1 MNTSKNKWYSLFFFE
16 GSKGMLLLTLACLVA
31 STFLGVRTP
40 QLVANLSLTYSD
52 DTLFKASLWALFF
65 NFFFVYVNRVMYQLA
80 VNKYVRLLIQYAR
93 TQTYGRWLSSNEHD
107 SEKYPQGEILSRIMS
122 DTEAIRDL
130 ITSGSF
136 GIFIDLCFVV
146 SCLVGFI
153 NLNKFTGIFISATE
167 VLVTLALIWGS
178 QLMRDVFM
186 KLRNAQAK
194 VNRVT
199 ANVLGGFHQMYYTRH
214 DQYASQK
221 SNEAFEDFLVKQNQA
236 NNLDAAYYAVAE
248 SLYPILLALL
258 IFVFPY
264 SGLVQAALIFAIV
277 DLIQRSISPIKEI
290 SGKIANIQRAITGID
305 RIQHFLNDMPFKL
318 MMNSS
323 RLLSEAHHAR
333 LLKLDVNI
341 SKFTYPK
348 RVKKN
353 ADDKEEVRDNFS
365 LENIKFQGHPGEL
378 IGIVG
383 LSGSGKSTLLN
394 ILSGNIIASEAIV
407 DLTMK
412 VDEKQYHLAIR
423 DLDEY
428 RREVSIVSQE
438 SHIFSESL
446 IFNITLK
453 RDLVQD
459 EVEHFERTWLG
470 LEESI
475 PYLKTMGLKT
485 LEKINPS
492 ELSLGQKQLLA
503 GVRACYLKKN
513 IVFFDEISSAL
524 DSELEQALRVC
535 ILLIQ
540 KFSLTII
547 VAHRVETIIGADQI
561 LVMDKGRVISS
572 GKHSELLELSPVY
585 QEFIRE
591 LSHS

>member
-16 GSKGMLLLTLACLVA
+16 GSKGMLALTVVCLILSSV
-31 STFLGVRTP
+31 LGVRTP
-40 QLVANLSLTYSD
+40 QLVANLSKNYSD
-52 DTLFKASLWALFF
+52 DSLFSSSLLALFY
-65 NFFFVYVNRVMYQLA
+65 NFLFVYLNRVMYQLA

-136 GIFIDLCFVV
+136 GIFIDLSFVV
-146 SCLVGFI
+146 SCLIGFI
-153 NLNKFTGIFISATE
+153 TLNKFTGFFISGTE
-167 VLVTLALIWGS
+167 VLVTLGLIWGS

-186 KLRNAQAK
+186 KLRNSQAK

-214 DQYASQK
+214 DKYASVK
-221 SNEAFEDFLVKQNQA
+221 SNAAFEDFLEKQNQA

-248 SLYPILLALL
+248 SLYPILLALV

-264 SGLVQAALIFAIV
+264 SGLTEAALIFAIV

-323 RLLSEAHHAR
+323 RLLSETHHSR
-333 LLKLDVNI
+333 LVKLDVNVP
-341 SKFTYPK
+341 KFTYPK

-353 ADDKEEVRDNFS
+353 ADDTEEVRDTFS
-365 LENIKFQGHPGEL
+365 LQNIKFQGYPGQL

-394 ILSGNIIASEAIV
+394 ILAGNVIAPEAVV

-412 VDEKQYHLAIR
+412 TDEKNYHLAIR

-453 RDLVQD
+453 RELVPA
-459 EVEHFERTWLG
+459 EIEHFEKTWKE
-470 LEESI
+470 LETSI

-485 LEKINPS
+485 FEKINPTK
-492 ELSLGQKQLLA
+492 LSLGQRQLLA

-540 KFSLTII
+540 EFSLTII

-561 LVMDKGRVISS
+561 LVMDKGLVVDS
-572 GKHSELLELSPVY
+572 GNHEELLKSSNVY

>member
-1 MNTSKNKWYSLFFFE
+1 
-16 GSKGMLLLTLACLVA
+16 MLVLTLACLILSA
-31 STFLGVRTP
+31 WLGVRTP
-40 QLVANLSLTYSD
+40 QLVANLSSTYSD
-52 DTLFKASLWALFF
+52 SALFSSSLLALF
-65 NFFFVYVNRVMYQLA
+65 YNFLFVYLNRVAYQLA

-136 GIFIDLCFVV
+136 GIFIDLCFVA

-153 NLNKFTGIFISATE
+153 TLNKFTGFFISGTE
-167 VLVTLALIWGS
+167 ILVTLGLIWGS

-214 DQYASQK
+214 DKYASEK
-221 SNEAFEDFLVKQNQA
+221 SNVAFEDFLQKQNQA

-248 SLYPILLALL
+248 SLYPILLALV

-264 SGLVQAALIFAIV
+264 SGLTEAALIFAIV
-277 DLIQRSISPIKEI
+277 DLIQRSINPIKEI

-323 RLLSEAHHAR
+323 KLLSEAHHSR
-333 LLKLDVNI
+333 LVKLDVSI
-341 SKFTYPK
+341 PKFTYPK

-353 ADDKEEVRDNFS
+353 ADDPEEVRDNFS
-365 LENIKFQGHPGEL
+365 LMNIKFQGHPGEL

-394 ILSGNIIASEAIV
+394 ILAGNLIAPEAVV
-407 DLTMK
+407 DLTMSSDDK
-412 VDEKQYHLAIR
+412 NYHLAIR

-453 RDLVQD
+453 RELEQV
-459 EVEHFERTWLG
+459 EIEHFEKTWRE
-470 LEESI
+470 LEASI

-485 LEKINPS
+485 FEKIIPGK
-492 ELSLGQKQLLA
+492 LSLGQKQLLA

-540 KFSLTII
+540 EFSLTII

-561 LVMDKGRVISS
+561 LVMDKGRVVDS
-572 GKHSELLELSPVY
+572 GKHADLLKTSFVY

>member
-1 MNTSKNKWYSLFFFE
+1 
-16 GSKGMLLLTLACLVA
+16 MLVLVLVCLGISA
-31 STFLGVRTP
+31 WLGVLTP
-40 QLVANLSLTYSD
+40 KLIANLSATYD
-52 DTLFKASLWALFF
+52 NDALFDKALIALF
-65 NFFFVYVNRVMYQLA
+65 INFVAVYLNRVMYQLA
-80 VNKYVRLLIQYAR
+80 VNKYVRLLIQFAR

-136 GIFIDLCFVV
+136 GIFIDLCFVI

-153 NLNKFTGIFISATE
+153 TLNQFTGFFISGTEILAT
-167 VLVTLALIWGS
+167 LGLIWGS

-186 KLRNAQAK
+186 RLRNAQAK

-199 ANVLGGFHQMYYTRH
+199 ANVLGGFSQMYYTRH
-214 DQYASQK
+214 DNYASLK
-221 SNEAFEDFLVKQNQA
+221 SNVAFEDFLQKQNQA
-236 NNLDAAYYAVAE
+236 NNLDAAYYALAE

-264 SGLVQAALIFAIV
+264 SGLTEAALIFAIV

-290 SGKIANIQRAITGID
+290 SGKIANIQRAMTGID
-305 RIQHFLNDMPFKL
+305 RIQHFLNDMPLKL
-318 MMNSS
+318 NLTKGQ
-323 RLLSEAHHAR
+323 LLSEEYHS
-333 LLKLDVNI
+333 KLVKFDVRVP
-341 SKFTYPK
+341 SFSYPK
-348 RVKKN
+348 RVNKN
-353 ADDKEEVRDNFS
+353 ADGAEEVRDFFNLQDIYF
-365 LENIKFQGHPGEL
+365 EGRPGEL

-394 ILSGNIIASEAIV
+394 ILAGNLIASEAVV

-412 VDEKQYHLAIR
+412 SEEGEYHLTIS

-446 IFNITLK
+446 IFNITL
-453 RDLVQD
+453 RRELAPA
-459 EVEHFERTWLG
+459 EVEHFLREWKH

-475 PYLKTMGLKT
+475 PYLKTMGLSAN
-485 LEKINPS
+485 EKIIPNK
-492 ELSLGQKQLLA
+492 LSLGQKQLLA

-524 DSELEQALRVC
+524 DSELEYALRKC

-540 KFSLTII
+540 EFSLTII
-547 VAHRVETIIGADQI
+547 VAHRVETIIGADKI
-561 LVMDKGRVISS
+561 LVMEKGRVVDSGNHAELISKS
-572 GKHSELLELSPVY
+572 KVY
-585 QEFIRE
+585 QDFILE

>member
-1 MNTSKNKWYSLFFFE
+1 MNTSKNKWYNFFLFE
-16 GSKGMLLLTLACLVA
+16 GSKWMLVLVLVCLIISA
-31 STFLGVRTP
+31 WLGV
-40 QLVANLSLTYSD
+40 LVPKLIANLSATYED
-52 DTLFKASLWALFF
+52 DILFNKSLIALFI
-65 NFFFVYVNRVMYQLA
+65 NFVAVYFNRVIYQLA

-136 GIFIDLCFVV
+136 GIFIDLCFVI

-153 NLNKFTGIFISATE
+153 TLNKFTGLFISATE
-167 VLVTLALIWGS
+167 VLATIGLIWGS

-186 KLRNAQAK
+186 RLRNAQAK

-199 ANVLGGFHQMYYTRH
+199 ANVLGGFSQMYYTRH
-214 DQYASQK
+214 DKYASDK
-221 SNEAFEDFLVKQNQA
+221 SNIAFEDFLQKQNQA
-236 NNLDAAYYAVAE
+236 NNLDAAYYALAE
-248 SLYPILLALL
+248 SLYPILLAFL
-258 IFVFPY
+258 IFIFPY
-264 SGLVQAALIFAIV
+264 SGLTEAALIFAIV

-305 RIQHFLNDMPFKL
+305 RIQHFLNDMPLKL
-318 MMNSS
+318 NLTKNQ
-323 RLLSEAHHAR
+323 LLSDEYHS
-333 LLKLDVNI
+333 KLVKFDVRVPTF
-341 SKFTYPK
+341 SYPK
-348 RVKKN
+348 RTNIN
-353 ADDKEEVRDNFS
+353 ADGAEEVRDFFS
-365 LENIKFQGHPGEL
+365 LQDIYFEGIPGEL

-394 ILSGNIIASEAIV
+394 ILAGNLIASEVVV
-407 DLTMK
+407 DLIMK
-412 VDEKQYHLAIR
+412 SKNGEYHLTIS

-446 IFNITLK
+446 IFNITL
-453 RDLVQD
+453 RRELAPS
-459 EVEHFERTWLG
+459 EVDHFLHEWKH

-475 PYLKTMGLKT
+475 PYLKTMKLSAN
-485 LEKINPS
+485 EKIVPNK
-492 ELSLGQKQLLA
+492 LSLGQKQLLA

-524 DSELEQALRVC
+524 DSELEYALRKC

-540 KFSLTII
+540 EFSLTII
-547 VAHRVETIIGADQI
+547 VAHRVETIIGADKI
-561 LVMDKGRVISS
+561 LVMEKGRVIDS
-572 GKHSELLELSPVY
+572 GTHQQLIGKSKVY
-585 QEFIRE
+585 QDFIEE

>member
-1 MNTSKNKWYSLFFFE
+1 MVGLV
-16 GSKGMLLLTLACLVA
+16 LVCLCISA
-31 STFLGVRTP
+31 WLGVKTP
-40 QLVANLSLTYSD
+40 LLIANLSTHYSED
-52 DTLFKASLWALFF
+52 ALFQSALMALLI
-65 NFFFVYVNRVMYQLA
+65 NFLAVYVNRVVYQLA

-136 GIFIDLCFVV
+136 GIFIDLCFVA

-153 NLNKFTGIFISATE
+153 TLNPFTGFFISGTEIVATI
-167 VLVTLALIWGS
+167 LLIWGS

-186 KLRNAQAK
+186 RLRNAQAK

-214 DQYASQK
+214 DNYASLK
-221 SNEAFEDFLVKQNQA
+221 SNTAFEEFLVRQNQA
-236 NNLDAAYYAVAE
+236 NNMDAAYYALAE
-248 SLYPILLALL
+248 SLYPILLALV
-258 IFVFPY
+258 IFIFPY
-264 SGLVQAALIFAIV
+264 SGLTEAALIFAIV
-277 DLIQRSISPIKEI
+277 DLIQRSINPIKEI

-305 RIQHFLNDMPFKL
+305 RIQQFLNDMPMKITL
-318 MMNSS
+318 NQD
-323 RLLSEAHHAR
+323 RLLSEEHHS
-333 LLKLDVNI
+333 KLVRMDVEIDHFN
-341 SKFTYPK
+341 YPK
-348 RVKKN
+348 RAKR
-353 ADDKEEVRDNFS
+353 AEEEKEEVRDFFA
-365 LENIKFQGHPGEL
+365 LKDIKFAGHPGEL

-394 ILSGNIIASEAIV
+394 ILAGNLIAPDAKVQLHMRSEGRAYELGI
-407 DLTMK
+407 K
-412 VDEKQYHLAIR
+412 

-428 RREVSIVSQE
+428 RQEVSIVSQE

-446 IFNITLK
+446 LFNITLK
-453 RDLVQD
+453 RDPAPQ
-459 EVEHFERTWLG
+459 EIEHFEAAWSK
-470 LEESI
+470 LEECI
-475 PYLKTMGLKT
+475 PYLKTMGLST
-485 LEKINPS
+485 YQKITPS
-492 ELSLGQKQLLA
+492 KLSLGQKQLLA

-524 DSELEQALRVC
+524 DSELEHALREC

-540 KFSLTII
+540 EFSLTII
-547 VAHRVETIIGADQI
+547 VAHRVETIINADRI
-561 LVMDKGRVISS
+561 LVMEKGRVINS
-572 GKHSELLELSPVY
+572 GKHQELLGASSVY

>member
-1 MNTSKNKWYSLFFFE
+1 MNTSKNKWYSLFLFE
-16 GSKGMLLLTLACLVA
+16 GSKFMLVLVLVCLAISA
-31 STFLGVRTP
+31 WLGVLTP
-40 QLVANLSLTYSD
+40 KLIANLSATYD
-52 DTLFKASLWALFF
+52 NDALFDKALIALF
-65 NFFFVYVNRVMYQLA
+65 INFVAVYFNRVIYQLA

-136 GIFIDLCFVV
+136 GIFIDLCFVI

-153 NLNKFTGIFISATE
+153 TLNKFTGFFISGTEILAT
-167 VLVTLALIWGS
+167 LGLIWGS

-186 KLRNAQAK
+186 RLRNAQAK

-199 ANVLGGFHQMYYTRH
+199 ANVLGGFSQMYYTRH
-214 DQYASQK
+214 DNYASEK
-221 SNEAFEDFLVKQNQA
+221 SNVAFEDFLQKQNQA
-236 NNLDAAYYAVAE
+236 NNLDAAYYALAE

-258 IFVFPY
+258 IFVFPF
-264 SGLVQAALIFAIV
+264 SGLTEAALIFAIV

-305 RIQHFLNDMPFKL
+305 RIQHFLNDMPLKL
-318 MMNSS
+318 NLTKSQ
-323 RLLSEAHHAR
+323 LLSEEYHS
-333 LLKLDVNI
+333 KLVKFDVRVP
-341 SKFTYPK
+341 SFSYPK
-348 RVKKN
+348 RTNKN
-353 ADDKEEVRDNFS
+353 ADGVEEVRDFFS
-365 LENIKFQGHPGEL
+365 LQDIYFEGRPGEL

-394 ILSGNIIASEAIV
+394 ILAGNLIASEAVV

-412 VDEKQYHLAIR
+412 SQDGEYHLTIS

-446 IFNITLK
+446 IFNITL
-453 RDLVQD
+453 RRELAPS
-459 EVEHFERTWLG
+459 EVDHFLREWKH

-475 PYLKTMGLKT
+475 PYLKTMGLSAY
-485 LEKINPS
+485 EKIIPNK
-492 ELSLGQKQLLA
+492 LSLGQKQLLA

-524 DSELEQALRVC
+524 DSELEYALRKC

-540 KFSLTII
+540 EFSLTII
-547 VAHRVETIIGADQI
+547 VAHRVETIIGADKI
-561 LVMDKGRVISS
+561 LVMEKGRVVDS
-572 GKHSELLELSPVY
+572 GNHQELIGKSKVY
-585 QEFIRE
+585 QEFIEE